1 MIQSYPSGSGNMTA
15 MPRVLGIDSS
25 LTATGL
31 ARIDI
36 GEHDG
41 DRWRAVIATAT
52 VSAPKPTK
60 DKSKRAMVRRV
71 NALLDQIE
79 PAFEGVD
86 AVGIENLAFAAK
98 GENAWVLP
106 WIFGRV
112 LELCEKHGTPVTVVG
127 TSQRAKFTVGKGSGP
142 GTDKD
147 HILAAAIKL
156 FPEADLASNNEAD
169 ALMVGAAT
177 CQRLQ
182 RPILPVTQYR
192 LEVVDKL
199 SD

>member
-1 MIQSYPSGSGNMTA
+1 MDAMIQSYPSGSGNMTA

-86 AVGIENLAFAAK
+86 AVGDRKSTRLNSSHVEISYAVFCLK
-98 GENAWVLP
+98 KKST
-106 WIFGRV
+106 R
-112 LELCEKHGTPVTVVG
+112 
-127 TSQRAKFTVGKGSGP
+127 S
-142 GTDKD
+142 
-147 HILAAAIKL
+147 IL
-156 FPEADLASNNEAD
+156 
-169 ALMVGAAT
+169 
-177 CQRLQ
+177 
-182 RPILPVTQYR
+182 RPC
-192 LEVVDKL
+192 
-199 SD
+199 